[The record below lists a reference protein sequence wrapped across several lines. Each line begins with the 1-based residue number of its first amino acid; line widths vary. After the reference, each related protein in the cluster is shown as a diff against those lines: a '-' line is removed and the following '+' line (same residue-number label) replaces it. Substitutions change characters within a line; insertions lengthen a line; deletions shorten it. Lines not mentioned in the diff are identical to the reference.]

1 MAGSQWGGIPGSWIP
16 VACFFVPVWVVFLQE
31 ASVLHFG
38 VCTAAFQL
46 LGVVGSHVRK
56 ISEDV
61 VVGLVTW
68 GKSRERQRRER
79 HPQALGSSAAA
90 TGSMMQL

>member
-1 MAGSQWGGIPGSWIP
+1 MAGSQWGEYLGVGYLLHVSL
-16 VACFFVPVWVVFLQE
+16 CLFGLFLQE
-31 ASVLHFG
+31 EPALHFG

-46 LGVVGSHVRK
+46 LGVVGRHVRK

-68 GKSRERQRRER
+68 GKSRER
-79 HPQALGSSAAA
+79 
-90 TGSMMQL
+90 